1 MSLEDFGNVIEM
13 ALDFFEEVPNA
24 ERDQEDEYRAD
35 YQYRKYRPETMFLL
49 DFSIVTE

>member
-1 MSLEDFGNVIEM
+1 MNLEDIGNVIEM

-35 YQYRKYRPETMFLL
+35 YQYREYSPETIIFY
-49 DFSIVTE
+49 STSQ